1 MKILTLVILYC
12 LFYFN
17 FFAQLDQKKQK
28 WISLNGYVK
37 SLQSANFV
45 TNIDSLTSSNLL
57 HNRLNFKFNISPKLT
72 ARLEIRNRIF
82 YGEQVK
88 QIPEFGKIINQYNGF
103 FDLSKLWVDEKSIVI
118 HSVIDRVLIQYASEK
133 WDIKIGRQR
142 INWGVNTVWNPN
154 DIYNAYNVLDFDYE
168 ERPGNDAIRLQ
179 RFFKRNSSVEFAVKP
194 GKKKDETIATGL
206 FKFNKSKYDIQ
217 ILSGVYLSDIVV
229 GCGWAGN
236 IKDAG
241 FKGEMSYFHPQKNTM
256 DTTGSFSASV
266 MVDRTFKNNWYG
278 SLAFLYNSKP
288 NNMMLGSSSIYGS
301 TLSPKSLFPF
311 EYNIYGGIIKTL
323 TPITSINFSVIY
335 SPENNTLIFLP
346 TFAWNVATNFD
357 LDFTVQSFNASQNDS
372 YESLG
377 NSIYIRVRW
386 SF

>member
-1 MKILTLVILYC
+1 MKILTLVILFC
-12 LFYFN
+12 LFCLN
-17 FFAQLDQKKQK
+17 FFAQQEQKKQK
-28 WISLNGYVK
+28 LISLNGYVK
-37 SLQSANFV
+37 SLQGVNFV
-45 TNIDSLTSSNLL
+45 NNIDSLTSSNLL
-57 HNRLNFKFNISPKLT
+57 HNRLNFKFNISTKLT

-103 FDLSKLWVDEKSIVI
+103 FDLSKLWVNEKSIVI
-118 HSVIDRVLIQYASEK
+118 YSVIDRLLIQYASEK

-154 DIYNAYNVLDFDYE
+154 DIFNAYNVLDFDYE

-179 RFFKRNSSVEFAVKP
+179 RFFKRNSSIEFAVKP
-194 GKKKDETIATGL
+194 GKKNDETIATGL
-206 FKFNKSKYDIQ
+206 FKFNKRKYDIQ

-241 FKGEMSYFHPQKNTM
+241 FKGEMSYFHPQKNAL
-256 DTTGSFSASV
+256 DTTGSFSASA

-288 NNMMLGSSSIYGS
+288 NNVMLGSGSIYSS

-311 EYNIYGGIIKTL
+311 EYNIYGGIMKTL
-323 TPITSINFSVIY
+323 TPITSFNFSVIY

-357 LDFTVQSFNASQNDS
+357 FDFTLQSFNASDNDS
-372 YESLG
+372 YKSFG